1 MDPSLQRSFLSE
13 LSSTYRRIHSSQG
26 SLFLV
31 FSSFCFSFYEESVY
45 SLYLP
50 VHQVKSH
57 VTFPGS
63 IFTRFLT
70 NLSFSKI
77 FRTGLVLLENHQRDS
92 YYSLNL
98 FFLFFHFWFNNVS
111 CTLLLWISHQVF
123 YTCLC
128 TTCKIVSETTK
139 ELCVAKQHRDVINYE
154 RMWKPKHICTLVCNP
169 LQGHRLVSCLQK
181 EETIFF

>member
-1 MDPSLQRSFLSE
+1 MYIHFHTNSHALLFRQTKKQKFQCVNIRCHFPLHLKALQRLDPSLQRSFLSE

-98 FFLFFHFWFNNVS
+98 FFLFFHF
-111 CTLLLWISHQVF
+111 
-123 YTCLC
+123 
-128 TTCKIVSETTK
+128 
-139 ELCVAKQHRDVINYE
+139 
-154 RMWKPKHICTLVCNP
+154 
-169 LQGHRLVSCLQK
+169 
-181 EETIFF
+181 